1 MCTAAHESAEGREA
15 RPGEQAGRQAG
26 RRGDGAA
33 GEDVGSRQKGRAAEQ
48 TEEKRQTGGYFSL
61 QEKRPRCRQ
70 TPLLFC
76 IYIFFFFPQRV
87 LLFCYQS
94 RVFLFSLFFF
104 PSPVF
109 FIALSL

>member
-76 IYIFFFFPQRV
+76 IYIFFFF
-87 LLFCYQS
+87 LSASCFSATKAECFS
-94 RVFLFSLFFF
+94 FLSFFF
-104 PSPVF
+104 PLLF
-109 FIALSL
+109 FSLL